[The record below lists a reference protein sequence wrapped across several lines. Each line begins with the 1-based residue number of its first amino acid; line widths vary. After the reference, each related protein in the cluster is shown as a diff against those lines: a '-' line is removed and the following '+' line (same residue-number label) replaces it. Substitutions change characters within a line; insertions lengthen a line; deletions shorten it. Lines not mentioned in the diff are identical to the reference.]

1 MAFNIMNVSNI
12 EVSSKMGYLTPPT
25 MGFITVISAPPAN
38 TIYKIK
44 SGQITGNT
52 TFRIEYAGVLTGS
65 LYPSSYAGGQ
75 GFNGMGDYLK
85 DFVLTEGN
93 SLKVAATSSS
103 GVINY
108 IITYEIWT

>member
-12 EVSSKMGYLTPPT
+12 EVRSKTGYLSYSSGDVT
-25 MGFITVISAPPAN
+25 IISAPPAN